1 MSSGTNWEKG
11 EWFVRWISDRGFGEV
26 FVALSRQSN
35 VYVAIKKVKLLS
47 DDKRIETESI
57 LLKECQSPFIV
68 RYYDVIRRER
78 ELWVRRLL
86 F

>member
-1 MSSGTNWEKG
+1 M
-11 EWFVRWISDRGFGEV
+11 

-47 DDKRIETESI
+47 DDKRIETESA

-68 RYYDVIRRER
+68 RYSDVLRREN

-86 F
+86 Y

>member
-1 MSSGTNWEKG
+1 M
-11 EWFVRWISDRGFGEV
+11 

-47 DDKRIETESI
+47 DDKRIKTEST

-68 RYYDVIRRER
+68 RYYDVLRKKS
-78 ELWVRRLL
+78 ELWVRMV
-86 F
+86 